1 MNKETIIT
9 FLEAFYIIY
18 MWNFFKTKYS
28 VHNIWEA
35 PLMNYK
41 EIPGF
46 FKHNINTNNYESK
59 ICPLGN
65 VSGYALA
72 IWIILRDIGQF
83 KKNKIMRKLNKVI
96 FLFTAVVS
104 FTMNLNSFIYLLPI
118 YYYEL
123 VMTVKYL
130 S

>member
-1 MNKETIIT
+1 MDKKNIIT

-41 EIPGF
+41 EMPDF
-46 FKHNINTNNYESK
+46 FKHNINTNYYESK

-65 VSGYALA
+65 VAGYTLA
-72 IWIILRDIGQF
+72 IWIILRDFGEL
-83 KKNKIMRKLNKVI
+83 KKNKMIRKINKII
-96 FLFTAVVS
+96 FLFTAAAS

-123 VMTVKYL
+123 AMK
-130 S
+130 